1 MSILKV
7 PLEVPEGYQVI
18 FVASI
23 TLKNRK
29 KIFASTYGK
38 KAFPLVVKAK

>member
-1 MSILKV
+1 MSLIKA
-7 PLEVPEGYQVI
+7 PLVVPEGYQVI
-18 FVASI
+18 YVASI
-23 TLKNRK
+23 TLKNGK